1 MSLRQ
6 ILIAER
12 GPLASL
18 LHRSL
23 MAAGYETVAVFGER
37 DELAPHV
44 EEATY
49 AAYVPGLDRKSD
61 LVGAALDAGCDC
73 LHPGAGPLAE
83 SAALASS
90 CRDSGLAFVG
100 PLPDQ
105 IEGLSDRWV
114 TRELCVA
121 SAVPVVPGSA
131 LLINHQELRQ
141 AAESLEFPLWLKNPW
156 GLEPIRFDELEGLVK
171 EGTARIHA
179 GQRVWLE
186 QHVEN
191 ARHVTVTVVADRN
204 GDVVALGV
212 QERSSRRE
220 GRLSIEQ
227 APAPVSQSM
236 AEGLQEAAVAVAKA
250 VRFVGVGSVGF
261 LVDPSGAAPCIG
273 LRPRLSLGMLLTDV
287 RHGLRLAALQVQVV
301 SGQSIGWGQDALD
314 PQEVALSIRIRAT
327 TRGTLGEWKLPEGV
341 QVESA
346 FAAGMQVG
354 EGALLAVL
362 VIKHTSR
369 PACVVRAIAALKELS
384 VSGVETDALECIAQL
399 SEPTFWLGG
408 VVASGN

>member
-1 MSLRQ
+1 M
-6 ILIAER
+6 
-12 GPLASL
+12 
-18 LHRSL
+18 
-23 MAAGYETVAVFGER
+23 
-37 DELAPHV
+37 
-44 EEATY
+44 
-49 AAYVPGLDRKSD
+49 
-61 LVGAALDAGCDC
+61 
-73 LHPGAGPLAE
+73 
-83 SAALASS
+83 
-90 CRDSGLAFVG
+90 
-100 PLPDQ
+100 
-105 IEGLSDRWV
+105 
-114 TRELCVA
+114 
-121 SAVPVVPGSA
+121 
-131 LLINHQELRQ
+131 
-141 AAESLEFPLWLKNPW
+141 
-156 GLEPIRFDELEGLVK
+156 RFDELEALVE

-212 QERSSRRE
+212 QERSSRRG

-261 LVDPSGAAPCIG
+261 LVDLSGAAPCIG

-301 SGQSIGWGQDALD
+301 SGQAIGWGQDALD
-314 PQEVALSIRIRAT
+314 PQEVALSIRIRAM

-341 QVESA
+341 QIESA

-362 VIKHTSR
+362 VVKHTSR
-369 PACVVRAIAALKELS
+369 PACVVRAIAALKELN
-384 VSGVETDALECIAQL
+384 VSGVETDALDCIEQL
-399 SEPTFWLGG
+399 SDPTFWSGG
-408 VVASGN
+408 VVASGS

>member
-1 MSLRQ
+1 MSMRR

-23 MAAGYETVAVFGER
+23 MASGYETVAIFGER

-49 AAYVPGLDRKSD
+49 AAYVPGLDRKAD

-83 SAALASS
+83 SAELASA
-90 CRDSGLAFVG
+90 CRAAGLAFIG
-100 PLPDQ
+100 PFPEQ

-121 SAVPVVPGSA
+121 SAVPVVPGSP
-131 LLINHQELRQ
+131 LLINHQEIRQ
-141 AAESLEFPLWLKNPW
+141 AAEGLDFPLWLKNPW
-156 GLEPIRFDELEGLVK
+156 GLEPMRFDEIEGLVE

-179 GQRVWLE
+179 GQKVWLE
-186 QHVEN
+186 QHVDN
-191 ARHVTVTVVADRN
+191 ARHVTVTVVADRE
-204 GDVVALGV
+204 GEVVALGV

-227 APAPVSQSM
+227 APAPVSQVM
-236 AEGLQEAAVAVAKA
+236 AEGLQEAAIAVAKA

-273 LRPRLSLGMLLTDV
+273 LRPRLSLSMLLTDV
-287 RHGLRLAALQVQVV
+287 RHGLRLAGLQVQVV
-301 SGQSIGWGQDALD
+301 SGQPIGWGQDQLD
-314 PQEVALSIRIRAT
+314 PQEVALSIRIRAMS
-327 TRGTLGEWKLPEGV
+327 RGTLGEWKLPEGV
-341 QVESA
+341 QLETA
-346 FAAGMQVG
+346 FASGMEVG
-354 EGALLAVL
+354 EGALLGVL
-362 VIKHTSR
+362 VTKHTSR
-369 PACVVRAIAALKELS
+369 PACVVRAIAALNELEIG
-384 VSGVETDALECIAQL
+384 GVETDAAACIEQL
-399 SEPTFWLGG
+399 GDPTFWTGG
-408 VVASGN
+408 VVAGKD